1 MRSEAVMVWTREPL
15 WEWLEE
21 VRFWVYF
28 RSRAKRIDDVVRDK
42 ERSQDDLRILTCLIE
57 KETWHGWVPK
67 KCQVGIIDYDL
78 TCIET

>member
-28 RSRAKRIDDVVRDK
+28 GNRDKRIDDVVRDK
-42 ERSQDDLRILTCLIE
+42 E
-57 KETWHGWVPK
+57 
-67 KCQVGIIDYDL
+67 
-78 TCIET
+78 